1 MIMYCSNCKKK
12 NFQPNHNA
20 DNKEVIRCKFCYYT
34 DLIDLK
40 TKHLENRLTELKKY
54 LGYSEI
60 NTDLR
65 KTDNEKKINKLDFN
79 LDEDISLSDIEQIQ
93 QEIINNQK
101 LLIDEYKNYNN
112 KTNLELEE
120 LTKKIKQYDEIK
132 NKIKFYQDD
141 NLRLSN
147 EMSDIKKKYE
157 IIKENL
163 NITEKEKNNIFK
175 QIQDLNNSLLKNNII
190 GSPFLKDKT
199 GEININSKILN
210 DISEKNLKDEKPQ
223 NINNDL
229 NTLVKDIFK

>member
-1 MIMYCSNCKKK
+1 M
-12 NFQPNHNA
+12 
-20 DNKEVIRCKFCYYT
+20 
-34 DLIDLK
+34 
-40 TKHLENRLTELKKY
+40 
-54 LGYSEI
+54 GYSEI

-147 EMSDIKKKYE
+147 EMSDIKKK
-157 IIKENL
+157 
-163 NITEKEKNNIFK
+163 
-175 QIQDLNNSLLKNNII
+175 
-190 GSPFLKDKT
+190 
-199 GEININSKILN
+199 
-210 DISEKNLKDEKPQ
+210 
-223 NINNDL
+223 
-229 NTLVKDIFK
+229 NTKL

>member
-1 MIMYCSNCKKK
+1 MYCSNCKRKIS
-12 NFQPNHNA
+12 QPNHNA

-54 LGYSEI
+54 LSYSEI

-79 LDEDISLSDIEQIQ
+79 LDEDVSLSDIEQIQ
-93 QEIINNQK
+93 QKIINNQK

-112 KTNLELEE
+112 KTNLDLEE
-120 LTKKIKQYDEIK
+120 LTKKAKQYDEIK

-163 NITEKEKNNIFK
+163 NITENEKNNIFK
-175 QIQDLNNSLLKNNII
+175 QIKDLNNSLLKKNII
-190 GSPFLKDKT
+190 GSPFLKDKI

-210 DISEKNLKDEKPQ
+210 DISEKNLEDEKPQ